1 VEYESNWEY
10 TKSQSS
16 YHFDKWRTDAPEYAY
31 QRLGRF
37 VGDWQGEVETAV
49 ERSRR
54 VCWETRQYNND
65 GRASPMIREEE
76 YDLERA
82 GADPKMTIYR
92 LYQGV
97 ASLPVI
103 ASMSRIF
110 AMGNTTCRL
119 HVQFPGE
126 VLTRHIDKLSKVQPE
141 DPANVKRFIVM
152 LQDWEP
158 GQFFMYGNAMFSH
171 WRAGDIVTFDWPNMP
186 HCTANASLVPRALL
200 VVTGQMSAATR
211 AFIREG
217 VAQRLIPLEAREL
230 ACSS

>member
-1 VEYESNWEY
+1 MEGDAARTAGGVLTMPFESNWEY
-10 TKSQSS
+10 TKSTSN
-16 YHFDKWRTDAPEYAY
+16 YHFDKWRIDPPEYAY

-37 VGDWQGEVETAV
+37 VGDWESEIQVAV
-49 ERSRR
+49 NRCRP
-54 VCWETRQYNND
+54 VCWETRQYYND
-65 GRASPMIREEE
+65 GRPSPMIAEEE

-92 LYQGV
+92 LYQDI

-103 ASMSRIF
+103 SAMAQAF
-110 AMGNTTCRL
+110 AMKATRCRF

-141 DPANVKRFIVM
+141 NPGNVKRFIVM

-171 WRAGDIVTFDWPNMP
+171 WRSGDIVTFDWPDMP
-186 HCTANASLVPRALL
+186 HCTANASLSP
-200 VVTGQMSAATR
+200 
-211 AFIREG
+211 
-217 VAQRLIPLEAREL
+217 
-230 ACSS
+230 